1 MAISLHTIKPAKGSR
16 KTGKRVGRG
25 LSKGGS
31 YSGRG
36 VKGQRARAGGR
47 SGLQKKGIRHIMLA
61 LKKNRGFK
69 SPYEKS
75 MVVNLGTIASA
86 FPDGAKVVRWDR
98 EGIPPATGSDS
109 HLTHTHVSWY
119 RDSEARD
126 KTSVFRRYF
135 EEEDEVITAI
145 KGEEWKP
152 TVTGTQSNGVFRE
165 SPDRAAPIV
174 ERVGVDVVIR
184 SIAEIAA
191 GGLSWRLTE
200 RMGKTLYMFRP
211 DWVPLVPGGDP
222 AVDKLLDDYIAGRD
236 PAPKLLSRWRL
247 SRPA

>member
-86 FPDGAKVVRWDR
+86 FPDGAKVTPKTLADKGLIPA
-98 EGIPPATGSDS
+98 EGK
-109 HLTHTHVSWY
+109 HVKVLG
-119 RDSEARD
+119 DG
-126 KTSVFRRYF
+126 K
-135 EEEDEVITAI
+135 IGI
-145 KGEEWKP
+145 K
-152 TVTGTQSNGVFRE
+152 V
-165 SPDRAAPIV
+165 IV
-174 ERVGVDVVIR
+174 EGCAVSASAKEKI
-184 SIAEIAA
+184 EKA
-191 GGLSWRLTE
+191 GGSIL
-200 RMGKTLYMFRP
+200 
-211 DWVPLVPGGDP
+211 
-222 AVDKLLDDYIAGRD
+222 
-236 PAPKLLSRWRL
+236 
-247 SRPA
+247 